1 MYEIP
6 ALTILNYMK
15 GHRMISL
22 QRLLSKDEKFF
33 DLLEASADEVQKN
46 VLALIELVKSPDL
59 SSRIDSF
66 NETRRN
72 ETRIANEIT
81 EELCRTFVT
90 PLEREDIESLSSAL
104 YKIPKN
110 LEKFAERVTAFQPY
124 IKDEQS
130 FIHQTNILDLMA
142 VTMSE
147 MIKSL
152 RHNPKLDVIKG
163 QNNHMLA
170 LETEGDKL
178 MLELTKDIYLRYGS
192 EPLKCYILRDLYDL
206 LERAIDRFRD
216 AASIVFRIILKNS

>member
-1 MYEIP
+1 
-6 ALTILNYMK
+6 MK
-15 GHRMISL
+15 GYSMISL

-33 DLLEASADEVQKN
+33 DLLEASADEVQIN
-46 VLALIELVKSPDL
+46 VRALIELVKSPDL
-59 SSRIDSF
+59 SSCVDTFNDS
-66 NETRRN
+66 RRR

-110 LEKFAERVTAFQPY
+110 LEKFAERVTAFQSY
-124 IKDEQS
+124 IKDETS
-130 FIHQTNILDLMA
+130 FVHQTNILEMMA
-142 VTMSE
+142 ETMTE

-152 RHNPKLDVIKG
+152 RRNPKLDVIKG
-163 QNNHMLA
+163 QNKRMLS
-170 LETEGDKL
+170 LESEGDKL
-178 MLELTKDIYLRYGS
+178 MLDLTKDIYQRYGN

-206 LERAIDRFRD
+206 LERTIDRFRD